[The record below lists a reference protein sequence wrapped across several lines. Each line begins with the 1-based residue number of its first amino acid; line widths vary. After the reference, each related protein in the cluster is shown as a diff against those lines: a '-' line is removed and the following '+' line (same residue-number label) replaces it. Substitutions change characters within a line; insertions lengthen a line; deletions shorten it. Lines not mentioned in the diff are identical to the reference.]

1 MPTTFIQSFGSYICA
16 PTFVMGL
23 VYFGISYV
31 GSELSDPFGHDTN
44 DIHLEAFH
52 RQIEEDLGYYIMQ
65 WSLLPA
71 LAEPRRSPPPGAEA
85 SRASSPPSSL
95 SPPSSPWGPLGGRAG
110 AGFLGP
116 ATRHP

>member
-71 LAEPRRSPPPGAEA
+71 LTGTKRLGDRSSTTAKEGSGAGGA
-85 SRASSPPSSL
+85 APRASS
-95 SPPSSPWGPLGGRAG
+95 GRRR
-110 AGFLGP
+110 
-116 ATRHP
+116 TRRRIFRAAR

>member
-65 WSLLPA
+65 WSLLLPDRHEA
-71 LAEPRRSPPPGAEA
+71 PRR
-85 SRASSPPSSL
+85 
-95 SPPSSPWGPLGGRAG
+95 PLVDAGEGDLRVRTRRRGRAEG
-110 AGFLGP
+110 QRVRRVDEGRRDRRRPRGL
-116 ATRHP
+116 